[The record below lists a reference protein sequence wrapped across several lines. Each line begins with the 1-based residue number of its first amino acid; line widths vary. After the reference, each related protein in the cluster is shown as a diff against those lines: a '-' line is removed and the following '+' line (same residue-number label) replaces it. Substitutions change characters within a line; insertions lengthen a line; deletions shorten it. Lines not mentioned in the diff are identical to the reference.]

1 MRCTVD
7 VVNILNACAI
17 VKSLLNYFLLRVR
30 VTVPARLNEAACAGI
45 PQVSPAT
52 GMRRAA
58 VYQPPGC
65 GKELHRRGAQSSV
78 AELRKDFFDDL
89 FCQIIFDLFDIL
101 LAICAPE

>member
-1 MRCTVD
+1 MSTAQRVQSGTSPSPNSWNVALIRQYVKTAMRCTVD

-52 GMRRAA
+52 G
-58 VYQPPGC
+58 
-65 GKELHRRGAQSSV
+65 
-78 AELRKDFFDDL
+78 
-89 FCQIIFDLFDIL
+89 IW
-101 LAICAPE
+101 